1 MTSSSEKK
9 RSCCSMERER
19 LVEELRKCDFCADSH
34 EAFHQCYRDVAR
46 QSGERSRSC
55 LVA

>member
-1 MTSSSEKK
+1 MASSSDNK
-9 RSCCSMERER
+9 RSCCSMEKAR
-19 LVEELRKCDFCADSH
+19 LVEELRKCDLCADSY
-34 EAFHQCYRDVAR
+34 ETFHQCYRDVAR